1 MEKVSKRKGR
11 GRELENRVR
20 MGWGG
25 VKRFYCRRE
34 KSMYSHGREPRTLI
48 SVSLY
53 MVNYTTVCTSL
64 VQDVLG
70 SW

>member
-1 MEKVSKRKGR
+1 MRKKVSKRKGR
-11 GRELENRVR
+11 GRELEN
-20 MGWGG
+20 GG
-25 VKRFYCRRE
+25 GERFYSRRE

-53 MVNYTTVCTSL
+53 MEKYTTVCTSL

>member
-11 GRELENRVR
+11 GRELENRVS
-20 MGWGG
+20 MGGG
-25 VKRFYCRRE
+25 GKRFYCRRE

-48 SVSLY
+48 SASLY